1 MESRHGMKVAA
12 SVGGLRW
19 GDKTLSAPAIRAF
32 IDVMHETRLVRL
44 DAATVI
50 EAVPGCYLNQ

>member
-1 MESRHGMKVAA
+1 MKVAA